1 LLISTDL
8 EELLSMCDRI
18 AVIASGALVGT
29 VENVDDAR
37 TRVGRLMI
45 GLAA

>member
-1 LLISTDL
+1 
-8 EELLSMCDRI
+8 MCDRI
-18 AVIASGALVGT
+18 AVIADGALVGT
-29 VENVDDAR
+29 VDNAEDAR